1 MLMFCTECGNKIE
14 KGVKFC
20 TQCGAPTEST
30 GEKAPQSTPAYTY
43 VPEKTPWQKFLAL
56 IYPKVR
62 QDKAWHR
69 LIFIFGWIISVVSV
83 VYFPITFA
91 IYFGVIQ
98 RVIFFIVY
106 GEDKS
111 KWLIKS

>member
-1 MLMFCTECGNKIE
+1 MFCTECGNKTE

-20 TQCGAPTEST
+20 TQCGAPAEST

-56 IYPKVR
+56 VYPKVR

-69 LIFIFGWIISVVSV
+69 LIFVFGWLISIISLVWFLITFV
-83 VYFPITFA
+83 VYFGI
-91 IYFGVIQ
+91 IQ
-98 RVIFFIVY
+98 RGIYFIVY

-111 KWLIKS
+111 QWLIKS

>member
-1 MLMFCTECGNKIE
+1 MFCTQCGNKIE
-14 KGVKFC
+14 KGIKFC
-20 TQCGAPTEST
+20 TQCG
-30 GEKAPQSTPAYTY
+30 TPADGKSEKTPTSSPVYTY